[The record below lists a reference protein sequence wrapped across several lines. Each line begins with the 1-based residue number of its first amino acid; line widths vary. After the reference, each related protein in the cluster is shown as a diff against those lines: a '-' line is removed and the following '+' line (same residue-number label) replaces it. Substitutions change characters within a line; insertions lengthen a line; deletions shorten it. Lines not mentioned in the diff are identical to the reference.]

1 MFGIFRSSHSSS
13 SQLNVLNSSPSPR
26 RQTIVVAV
34 YSPPYQ
40 LEDRYNEVGV
50 VVDIQHAAT
59 ALVSEE

>member
-1 MFGIFRSSHSSS
+1 MVDGYRSSVSS
-13 SQLNVLNSSPSPR
+13 SQLNISSSSPTPR

-50 VVDIQHAAT
+50 VVDIQHAANV
-59 ALVSEE
+59 LVSEE